1 MGVNVI
7 TLRKIRNA
15 LVSFTDE
22 PTHLEMAEIELREA
36 QKRLLETMSSL
47 DYAKAT
53 VSYHLARIER
63 LEVYLEMNKKA
74 LDINSIV

>member
-1 MGVNVI
+1 MEVNVI

-22 PTHLEMAEIELREA
+22 PTHIEMAEIELREA
-36 QKRLLETMSSL
+36 QKRLLETMSAL

-53 VSYHLARIER
+53 VSYHSARIER
-63 LEVYLEMNKKA
+63 LEAYLAMNKRA
-74 LDINSIV
+74 LDINAIL